1 MPSRNSI
8 NRPKLT
14 VNLNRKNASIIK
26 KREQRE
32 KAGLLQPAR
41 SSEGSMSGKV
51 KSVPIDLF
59 MNGARDDHASSKGIT
74 NKTLSKKRAKKI
86 ERNLKYAQQRKLLT
100 DATAKIEE
108 DMDIDIDGGKKKS
121 KKEVEKTALG
131 KVKDALWNA
140 IEDTANAGLVLEN
153 GQGTTLGGPFFP

>member
-14 VNLNRKNASIIK
+14 VNLNRKNTSIG
-26 KREQRE
+26 KRRDQRE

-41 SSEGSMSGKV
+41 SSADSKSGKV
-51 KSVPIDLF
+51 KSVPIELYF
-59 MNGARDDHASSKGIT
+59 EGASDDYARSKGIT
-74 NKTLSKKRAKKI
+74 TKTLSKKRAKKI

-100 DATAKIEE
+100 DATAQVEE
-108 DMDIDIDGGKKKS
+108 GMDIDIDAKKKQ
-121 KKEVEKTALG
+121 KEEEKKTALG
-131 KVKDALWNA
+131 RVKDALWNA
-140 IEDTANAGLVLEN
+140 IGDATNAGLVLEN

>member
-14 VNLNRKNASIIK
+14 VNLNRKNASITK
-26 KREQRE
+26 RREQRE
-32 KAGLLQPAR
+32 RAGLLQPAR

-51 KSVPIDLF
+51 KSVPIDLY

-74 NKTLSKKRAKKI
+74 NRTLSKKRAKKI
-86 ERNLKYAQQRKLLT
+86 ERNLRYAQQRKLLT
-100 DATAKIEE
+100 DAAAGVEE
-108 DMDIDIDGGKKKS
+108 GMDIDIDGGKRKN
-121 KKEVEKTALG
+121 KKEEKTDLSM
-131 KVKDALWNA
+131 VKDALWKA
-140 IEDTANAGLVLEN
+140 IEDTTNTGLVLEN